1 MRLLFKPPW
10 LPPLGGRFRAPL
22 RQRFRALAVDYDG
35 TLAHDGQ
42 VDESTVGALDR
53 TRERGLRNLL
63 VTGREL
69 TSLFNA
75 FERTDLFD
83 RVVAENGAVLY
94 DPSTSAVK
102 LLAGAPPPAF
112 LRALEQARVPFSV
125 GHSIVATVLPYDES
139 MLEIIR
145 SLGLEWHLILN
156 KRAVMALPSVV
167 TKATGLSTAL
177 TALGVSA
184 DETVAVGD
192 AENDLPF
199 MQACGLAVA
208 VANALPVVKDNADVV
223 MPAARGAG
231 VELLVDRLLA
241 GELDIVANRLKR

>member
-1 MRLLFKPPW
+1 MRF
-10 LPPLGGRFRAPL
+10 
-22 RQRFRALAVDYDG
+22 QALAVDYDG
-35 TLAHDGQ
+35 TLAHDGR

-53 TRERGLRNLL
+53 ARKRGLRNLL

-69 TSLFNA
+69 TSLLNT
-75 FERTDLFD
+75 FERADLFE

-94 DPSTSAVK
+94 DPSTSAMDV
-102 LLAGAPPPAF
+102 LAGAPPPAF
-112 LRALEQARVPFSV
+112 LTALEQAGVPFSV

-139 MLEIIR
+139 MRKIIR
-145 SLGLEWHLILN
+145 WLGLEWHVILN
-156 KRAVMALPSVV
+156 KRAVMAVPSVV

-177 TALGVSA
+177 TTLRVSA

-208 VANALPVVKDNADVV
+208 VDNALPVVKDNADVV

-231 VELLVDRLLA
+231 VEAVVDRLLA
-241 GELDIVANRLKR
+241 GELDIVAHRLKR

>member
-1 MRLLFKPPW
+1 MRF
-10 LPPLGGRFRAPL
+10 
-22 RQRFRALAVDYDG
+22 QALAVDYDG
-35 TLAHDGQ
+35 TLAHDGR

-53 TRERGLRNLL
+53 ARKRGLRNLL

-69 TSLFNA
+69 TSLLNT
-75 FERTDLFD
+75 FERADLFE

-94 DPSTSAVK
+94 DPSTSAMDV
-102 LLAGAPPPAF
+102 LAGAPPPAF
-112 LRALEQARVPFSV
+112 LTALEQAGVPFSV

-139 MLEIIR
+139 MRKIIR
-145 SLGLEWHLILN
+145 SLGLEWHVILN

-177 TALGVSA
+177 TTLRVSA

-208 VANALPVVKDNADVV
+208 VDNALPVVKDNADVV

-231 VELLVDRLLA
+231 VEAVVDRLLA
-241 GELDIVANRLKR
+241 GELDIVAHRLKR

>member
-1 MRLLFKPPW
+1 MRFK
-10 LPPLGGRFRAPL
+10 
-22 RQRFRALAVDYDG
+22 ALAVDYDG
-35 TLAHDGQ
+35 TLAHDGR

-53 TRERGLRNLL
+53 ARKRGLRNLL

-69 TSLFNA
+69 TSLLNT
-75 FERTDLFD
+75 FERADLFE

-94 DPSTSAVK
+94 DPSTSAMDV
-102 LLAGAPPPAF
+102 LAGAPPPAF
-112 LRALEQARVPFSV
+112 LTALEQAGVPFSV

-139 MLEIIR
+139 MRKIIR
-145 SLGLEWHLILN
+145 SLGLEWHVILN

-177 TALGVSA
+177 TTLRVSA

-208 VANALPVVKDNADVV
+208 VDNALPVVKDNADVV

-231 VELLVDRLLA
+231 VEAVVDRLLA
-241 GELDIVANRLKR
+241 GELDIVAHRLKR